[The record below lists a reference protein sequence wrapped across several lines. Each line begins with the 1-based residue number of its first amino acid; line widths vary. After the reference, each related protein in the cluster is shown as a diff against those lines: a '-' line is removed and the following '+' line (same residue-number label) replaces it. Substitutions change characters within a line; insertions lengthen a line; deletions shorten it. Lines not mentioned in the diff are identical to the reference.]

1 MVMNENLF
9 KQIRF
14 PTREKLLEY
23 RYEQFQE
30 WLNKCPLVVTDY
42 QDFTDK
48 FQVTFDLE
56 AD

>member
-1 MVMNENLF
+1 MNENLF
-9 KQIRF
+9 KQIKF

-30 WLNKCPLVVTDY
+30 WINKCPLVITDY
-42 QDFTDK
+42 QDFTDR
-48 FQVTFDLE
+48 FQITFDLE

>member
-1 MVMNENLF
+1 MNEKLF

-30 WLNKCPLVVTDY
+30 WLNKSTLVVTDY

-48 FQVTFDLE
+48 YQVTFDLE